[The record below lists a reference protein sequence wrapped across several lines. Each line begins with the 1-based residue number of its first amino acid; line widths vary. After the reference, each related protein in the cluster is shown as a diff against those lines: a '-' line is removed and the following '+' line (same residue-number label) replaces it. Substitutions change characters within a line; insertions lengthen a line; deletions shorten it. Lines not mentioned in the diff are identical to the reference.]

1 MAASSAARAGCS
13 TLLIER
19 YGFLGGAGTA
29 GGLSTFCGLHARTY
43 GADVPVIRGLADGLL
58 SPLVKLD
65 GLTAPH
71 LTIADGIAAQAFDI
85 SAYKIAADELVT
97 GSGARILFHA
107 MAVGVVMKN
116 PEISGAPAPDISR
129 IDAVL
134 IESKSGRQAVRGRFF
149 VDASGDGDVAYW
161 AGVPWE

>member
-1 MAASSAARAGCS
+1 MSGVTITEPGRETPVYGEFDVVVVGGGPAGIMAATAAARAGSS

-43 GADVPVIRGLADGLL
+43 GQDVRVIRGQADELL
-58 SPLVKLD
+58 DRLVKLD
-65 GLTAPH
+65 GLNAPH

-97 GSGARILFHA
+97 SSGARILFHA
-107 MAVGVVMKN
+107 MAVGAFLSADTG
-116 PEISGAPAPDISR
+116 EI
-129 IDAVL
+129 
-134 IESKSGRQAVRGRFF
+134 GRAHV
-149 VDASGDGDVAYW
+149 
-161 AGVPWE
+161 

>member
-1 MAASSAARAGCS
+1 MSGETIIEPSRTTPVYGEFDVVVVGGGPAGIMAASAAARAGCT

-43 GADVPVIRGLADGLL
+43 GADVRVIRGLADELL
-58 SPLVKLD
+58 DRLGKLD
-65 GLTAPH
+65 GLNAPH

-107 MAVGVVMKN
+107 VAVGAVMRA
-116 PEISGAPAPDISR
+116 PHEIE
-129 IDAVL
+129 AVL
-134 IESKSGRQAVRGRFF
+134 IESK
-149 VDASGDGDVAYW
+149 
-161 AGVPWE
+161 

>member
-1 MAASSAARAGCS
+1 MSGETIIEPSRPVPVYGEFDVVVVGGGPAGIMAASAAARAGQS
-13 TLLIER
+13 ALLIER

-43 GADVPVIRGLADGLL
+43 GADVRVIRGLADELL
-58 SPLVKLD
+58 DRLAKLD
-65 GLTAPH
+65 GLNAPH

-107 MAVGVVMKN
+107 MAVGVVLRA
-116 PEISGAPAPDISR
+116 GATLGA
-129 IDAVL
+129 
-134 IESKSGRQAVRGRFF
+134 
-149 VDASGDGDVAYW
+149 GDG
-161 AGVPWE
+161 